1 MKVVILVK
9 QVPLVTDLKFDPETK
24 TLIREGVPNV
34 INPYD
39 RYAIVESVKLKK
51 AHGGEAV
58 AVTMGPPQAREA
70 MVEALA
76 LGCDRAV
83 HIVDR
88 AFAGSDTLA
97 TARTLSLF
105 LQKEGFDLVFC
116 GKYSVD
122 AETGQVGPEVAELL
136 GIPQITG
143 ITKLEVSEGGRH
155 IRATRGTDEGQEIIE
170 CDLPALLT
178 AEERLNRPGP
188 TPAPALEAARNRP
201 VEVLTASDLS
211 QDQSI
216 FGVAGS
222 PTWVSEIYSVAST
235 RQPVMLEAS
244 SVDVAVHTLTDHL
257 LAQGLFGSWQGAGE
271 TLQIKT
277 RASGARPDRAIWVVS
292 EMLLGKMHNA
302 TRELLGK
309 SVELADRLHGDVVGV
324 LIGANHD
331 AYTAELAAY
340 GADRVLQL
348 EGPELLRY
356 SPEGYA
362 NALARAI
369 QEFRPYAVLI
379 PATDRGRD
387 FAPRVAARLQLG
399 LTGDAIGLE
408 IDAQD
413 RLVQLKPAFGGN
425 IVAPILSK
433 TFPQMATVR
442 PGMLQAR
449 QPDWSR
455 QPLIQHLE
463 LPDVGPIRTQTVQ
476 TTQEVDASAT
486 SLEDA
491 EIVVGVGTGLG
502 RRENL
507 KLAREL
513 ADVLGAA
520 IAATRRV
527 TDANWLPRQ
536 HQVGLTG
543 KAIAPQ
549 LYIALGIRGVM
560 NHTIGIQRAH
570 TIVAINKD
578 PEAPIFQV
586 ANYGIVGDCLDIIPA
601 LTQALAEAKQHQQG
615 L

>member
-39 RYAIVESVKLKK
+39 RYAIVEGVKLKK
-51 AHGGEAV
+51 THGGEAI
-58 AVTMGPPQAREA
+58 AVTMGPPQAHEA

-97 TARTLSLF
+97 TARALSLF
-105 LQKEGFDLVFC
+105 LRKEGFDLIFC

-136 GIPQITG
+136 DIPQITG
-143 ITKLEVSEGGRH
+143 ITKLEVAENKRH
-155 IRATRGTDEGQEIIE
+155 IKATCGTDEGQEVIE
-170 CDLPALLT
+170 CDLPVLLT

-188 TPAPALEAARNRP
+188 TPPAALEAARSQT
-201 VEVLTASDLS
+201 VEVLSANDLS
-211 QDQSI
+211 EDHSM
-216 FGVAGS
+216 FGFAGS
-222 PTWVSEIYSVAST
+222 PTWVSEIYSVATT
-235 RQPVMLEAS
+235 RQPVMLDGS
-244 SVDVAVHTLTDHL
+244 SVDDVVRKLTQHL
-257 LAQGLFGSWQGAGE
+257 LDQGLFGTWQGMQEPPRVQA
-271 TLQIKT
+271 
-277 RASGARPDRAIWVVS
+277 RPPGARGDRALWVVAETMAGQVRS
-292 EMLLGKMHNA
+292 A
-302 TRELLGK
+302 TYELLGK
-309 SVELADRLHGDVVGV
+309 SVELANRLQGDVVGV
-324 LIGANHD
+324 LLGSDQAD
-331 AYTAELAAY
+331 YAAELAAY
-340 GADRVLQL
+340 GADRVLLLQARQL
-348 EGPELLRY
+348 GTY

-362 NALARAI
+362 NALAQAI
-369 QEFRPYAVLI
+369 REFQPYAVLI
-379 PATDRGRD
+379 PATVRGRD
-387 FAPRVAARLQLG
+387 FAPRVAARLGLG

-408 IDAQD
+408 IDEQE

-442 PGMLQAR
+442 PGMLAAMR
-449 QPDWSR
+449 PDWSR
-455 QPLIQHLE
+455 QPVLQHLE
-463 LPDVGPIRTQTVQ
+463 LSDVGPIRTQTVQ
-476 TTQEVDASAT
+476 ATQEVDATAL

-491 EIVVGVGTGLG
+491 DIVVGVGTGLG

-507 KLAREL
+507 KLAREF
-513 ADVLGAA
+513 ADILGAA
-520 IAATRRV
+520 IGATRRV

-543 KAIAPQ
+543 KAIAPK
-549 LYIALGIRGVM
+549 LYFALGVRGVM
-560 NHTIGIQRAH
+560 NHTIGIQRAQ
-570 TIVAINKD
+570 TIVAVNKD

-586 ANYGIVGDCLDIIPA
+586 ANYGIVGDCLEILPA
-601 LTQALAEAKQHQQG
+601 LTQALAEVKQRRQG
-615 L
+615 P

>member
-1 MKVVILVK
+1 MKVVVLVK

-24 TLIREGVPNV
+24 TLMREGVPNV

-97 TARTLSLF
+97 TARALSLF
-105 LQKEGFDLVFC
+105 LKKEGYDLIFG

-136 GIPQITG
+136 DIPQITG
-143 ITKLEVSEGGRH
+143 VFKLEVLEGGRR
-155 IRATRGTDEGQEIIE
+155 IRATRGTDEGHEVVE

-178 AEERLNRPGP
+178 AEERLNRSGP
-188 TPAPALEAARNRP
+188 TPPAALEAARSRP
-201 VEVLTASDLS
+201 IETLSASDLS
-211 QDQSI
+211 PDHSV

-222 PTWVSEIYSVAST
+222 PTWVSEIYSVAT
-235 RQPVMLEAS
+235 ARQPVMLDGAG
-244 SVDVAVHTLTDHL
+244 VDDVVRTLTGHL
-257 LAQGLFGSWQGAGE
+257 LGHGLFGDWQGRREVPRVE
-271 TLQIKT
+271 T
-277 RASGARPDRAIWVVS
+277 RPAGARTDRAIWVVA
-292 EMLLGKMHNA
+292 EALGGRLHGA
-302 TRELLGK
+302 TYELLGR
-309 SVELADRLHGDVVGV
+309 SVELADQLHGEVVGV
-324 LIGANHD
+324 LIGSDHAGQ
-331 AYTAELAAY
+331 AAELAAY
-340 GADRVLQL
+340 GADRVLLL
-348 EGPELLRY
+348 EGPQLADY

-362 NALARAI
+362 SALARAI
-369 QEFRPYAVLI
+369 QSSPPYAVLI
-379 PATDRGRD
+379 PATTRGRD

-408 IDAQD
+408 IDGQE

-442 PGMLQAR
+442 PGMLDAL
-449 QPDWSR
+449 QPDRTR
-455 QPLIQHLE
+455 QPLVQRLDLRDI
-463 LPDVGPIRTQTVQ
+463 GPIRTQTVQ
-476 TTQEVDASAT
+476 ATQEVDATAT

-491 EIVVGVGTGLG
+491 DVVVAVGTGLG

-507 KLAREL
+507 KLVREL

-520 IAATRRV
+520 IGATRRV
-527 TDANWLPRQ
+527 TDANWLPRH
-536 HQVGLTG
+536 HQIGLTG
-543 KAIAPQ
+543 KAVAPK
-549 LYIALGIRGVM
+549 LYIALGVRGVM
-560 NHTIGIQRAH
+560 NHTIGIQRSQ
-570 TIVAINKD
+570 TIVAVNND
-578 PEAPIFQV
+578 PEAPIFQM
-586 ANYGIVGDCLDIIPA
+586 ADYGIVGDCLQLIPA
-601 LTQALAEAKQHQQG
+601 LTQALAEAKQRRQG
-615 L
+615 P

>member
-1 MKVVILVK
+1 MKVVVLVK

-97 TARTLSLF
+97 TARALSLF
-105 LQKEGFDLVFC
+105 LKKEGYDLIFC

-122 AETGQVGPEVAELL
+122 AETGQVGPEIAELL
-136 GIPQITG
+136 DIPQITG
-143 ITKLEVSEGGRH
+143 VTKVEVSEGGRH
-155 IRATRGTDEGQEIIE
+155 IKATRGTDEGQEVIE

-188 TPAPALEAARNRP
+188 TPPAALEAARSRP
-201 VEVLTASDLS
+201 IEVLSASDLS
-211 QDQSI
+211 DDHSI
-216 FGVAGS
+216 FGFAGS
-222 PTWVSEIYSVAST
+222 PTWVSQIYSVAT
-235 RQPVMLEAS
+235 ARQPVMLDGA
-244 SVDVAVHTLTDHL
+244 SVDEAVRTLTERL
-257 LAQGLFGSWQGAGE
+257 LGHGLFGDWQGARD
-271 TLQIKT
+271 IPRVKP
-277 RASGARPDRAIWVVS
+277 RPSGARADRAVWVVA
-292 EMLLGKMHNA
+292 EILGGKVHSA
-302 TRELLGK
+302 THELLGR
-309 SVELADRLHGDVVGV
+309 SVELADQLQGDVVGV
-324 LIGANHD
+324 LIGSQHADH
-331 AYTAELAAY
+331 AAELAAF
-340 GADRVLQL
+340 GADRVLVL
-348 EGPELLRY
+348 EGPQLADY
-356 SPEGYA
+356 SAEGYA

-369 QEFRPYAVLI
+369 HQFQPYGVLI
-379 PATDRGRD
+379 PATARGRD
-387 FAPRVAARLQLG
+387 FAPRVAARLHLG

-408 IDAQD
+408 IDAQE

-433 TFPQMATVR
+433 TYPQMATVR
-442 PGMLQAR
+442 PGMLQAM

-455 QPLIQHLE
+455 QPMLRRLE
-463 LPDVGPIRTQTVQ
+463 LADVGPIRTHTVHA
-476 TTQEVDASAT
+476 TQEVDVTAT

-491 EIVVGVGTGLG
+491 DIVVAVGTGLE
-502 RRENL
+502 RRENV

-513 ADVLGAA
+513 AEVLGAA
-520 IAATRRV
+520 IGATRRV

-536 HQVGLTG
+536 HQIGLTG
-543 KAIAPQ
+543 KAVAPK
-549 LYIALGIRGVM
+549 LYFALGIRGVM
-560 NHTIGIQRAH
+560 NHTIGIQRAQ
-570 TIVAINKD
+570 TIVAVNKD

-586 ANYGIVGDCLDIIPA
+586 ANYGVVGDCLQLIPA
-601 LTQALAEAKQHQQG
+601 LTQALAEAKQRRQG
-615 L
+615 P

>member
-1 MKVVILVK
+1 MKVVVLVK

-51 AHGGEAV
+51 AHGGEVV

-70 MVEALA
+70 MVEAIA

-97 TARTLSLF
+97 TARALSLF
-105 LQKEGFDLVFC
+105 LEREGFDLVFC

-136 GIPQITG
+136 DIPQITG
-143 ITKLEVSEGGRH
+143 ITKLEVTEGGRR
-155 IRATRGTDEGQEIIE
+155 IKATRGTDEGQEVVE

-188 TPAPALEAARNRP
+188 TPAPALEAARERP
-201 VEVLTASDLS
+201 VEVLTAGDLAA
-211 QDQSI
+211 DPTV
-216 FGVAGS
+216 FGFAGS
-222 PTWVSEIYSVAST
+222 PTWVSEIYSVATT
-235 RQPVMLEAS
+235 RQPVMLDAS
-244 SVDVAVHTLTDHL
+244 AGDDVVQTLTAHL
-257 LAQGLFGSWQGAGE
+257 LTHGLFDTWQGVREMPRVTA
-271 TLQIKT
+271 
-277 RASGARPDRAIWVVS
+277 RAPGARPDRAIWVVS
-292 EMLLGKMHNA
+292 ETLLGKMHSA
-302 TRELLGK
+302 TRELLGR
-309 SVELADRLHGDVVGV
+309 SVELADRLQGEVVGV
-324 LIGANHD
+324 SIGPDHSESA
-331 AYTAELAAY
+331 AELAAY
-340 GADRVLQL
+340 GADRVLQI
-348 EGPELLRY
+348 EGSQLADY

-362 NALARAI
+362 KALAQAI
-369 QEFRPYAVLI
+369 QAFRPYAVLI
-379 PATDRGRD
+379 PATVKGRD
-387 FAPRVAARLQLG
+387 YAPRVAACLQLG

-408 IDAQD
+408 IDEQE

-442 PGMLQAR
+442 PGMLQAM

-455 QPLIQHLE
+455 QPSIQRLE
-463 LPDVGPIRTQTVQ
+463 LADVGPIRTRTIQA
-476 TTQEVDASAT
+476 TQEVDASAIA
-486 SLEDA
+486 LEDA
-491 EIVVGVGTGLG
+491 DIVVGVGTGLG

-513 ADVLGAA
+513 AEVLGAA
-520 IAATRRV
+520 VAATRRV

-549 LYIALGIRGVM
+549 LYFALGIRGVM
-560 NHTIGIQRAH
+560 NHTIGIQRAQ
-570 TIVAINKD
+570 TIVAINTD

-586 ANYGIVGDCLDIIPA
+586 ANYGIVGDCLQVIPA
-601 LTQALAEAKQHQQG
+601 LTQALAEAKQRRQG
-615 L
+615 P

>member
-1 MKVVILVK
+1 MKVVILIK

-97 TARTLSLF
+97 TARALSLF
-105 LQKEGFDLVFC
+105 LKKEGFDLIFC

-136 GIPQITG
+136 DIPQITG
-143 ITKLEVSEGGRH
+143 VTKVEIAEGGRH
-155 IRATRGTDEGQEIIE
+155 VKATRGTDEGQEVIE
-170 CDLPALLT
+170 CDLPVLLT

-188 TPAPALEAARNRP
+188 TPPAAMEAARNQP
-201 VEVLTASDLS
+201 IEVLAAADLS
-211 QDQSI
+211 QDHSL
-216 FGVAGS
+216 FGFAGS
-222 PTWVSEIYSVAST
+222 PTWVSEIYSVATT
-235 RQPVMLEAS
+235 RQPVMLNGS
-244 SVDVAVHTLTDHL
+244 SVDDMVRTLAERL
-257 LAQGLFGSWQGAGE
+257 LAQGLFGTWQGTKEPRRVMA
-271 TLQIKT
+271 
-277 RASGARPDRAIWVVS
+277 RPPGARGDRAVWVVAETMGGQVRS
-292 EMLLGKMHNA
+292 A
-302 TRELLGK
+302 THELIGK
-309 SVELADRLHGDVVGV
+309 SVELADRLRGDVVGV
-324 LIGANHD
+324 LIGDDRADH
-331 AYTAELAAY
+331 AAELTAF
-340 GADRVLQL
+340 GADRVLLL
-348 EGPELLRY
+348 EHPHLAQY

-369 QEFRPYAVLI
+369 QEHRPYVVLI
-379 PATDRGRD
+379 PATTRGRD
-387 FAPRVAARLQLG
+387 FAPRVAARLGLG

-408 IDAQD
+408 IDEQE

-442 PGMLQAR
+442 PGMLEAL
-449 QPDWSR
+449 QPDWER
-455 QPLIQHLE
+455 QPLVQRMALA
-463 LPDVGPIRTQTVQ
+463 DVGPIRTQTVQ
-476 TTQEVDASAT
+476 ATQEVDATAM
-486 SLEDA
+486 SLEAAD
-491 EIVVGVGTGLG
+491 IVVGVGTGLE
-502 RRENL
+502 RRDNL
-507 KLAREL
+507 KLVREL

-520 IAATRRV
+520 IGATRRV

-543 KAIAPQ
+543 KAVAPK
-549 LYIALGIRGVM
+549 LYFALGIRGHM
-560 NHTIGIQRAH
+560 NHTIGIQRAQ
-570 TIVAINKD
+570 TIVAVNKD

-586 ANYGIVGDCLDIIPA
+586 ADYGIVGDCLQVIPA
-601 LTQALAEAKQHQQG
+601 LTQALAEAKQRRQG
-615 L
+615 P

>member
-1 MKVVILVK
+1 MKVVVLVK

-105 LQKEGFDLVFC
+105 LKKEGYDLIFC

-136 GIPQITG
+136 DIPQITG
-143 ITKLEVSEGGRH
+143 ITKLEVTEGGRH
-155 IRATRGTDEGQEIIE
+155 IRATRGTDEGQEVIE

-188 TPAPALEAARNRP
+188 TPPAALEAAHSRP
-201 VEVLTASDLS
+201 VEVLSANDLAE
-211 QDQSI
+211 DHSI
-216 FGVAGS
+216 FGFAGS
-222 PTWVSEIYSVAST
+222 PTWVSQIYSVATT
-235 RQPVMLEAS
+235 RQPVMLDGA
-244 SVDVAVHTLTDHL
+244 SVDDVVRTLTEHL
-257 LAQGLFGSWQGAGE
+257 LGHGLFGDWQGAGE
-271 TLQIKT
+271 IPRVQD
-277 RASGARPDRAIWVVS
+277 RPAGARADRSVWVVA
-292 EMLLGKMHNA
+292 EVMGGKLHSA
-302 TRELLGK
+302 THELLGK

-324 LIGANHD
+324 LIGAHLAD
-331 AYTAELAAY
+331 YAAELAAY
-340 GADRVLQL
+340 GADRVLLL
-348 EGPELLRY
+348 EGAQLTDY
-356 SPEGYA
+356 SAEGYA

-369 QEFRPYAVLI
+369 QQSQPYAVLI
-379 PATDRGRD
+379 PATTKGRD

-408 IDAQD
+408 IDEQE

-442 PGMLQAR
+442 PGMLDAM

-455 QPLIQHLE
+455 QPSVQRLE
-463 LPDVGPIRTQTVQ
+463 LPEVGPIRTQTVHA
-476 TTQEVDASAT
+476 TQEVDATAT

-491 EIVVGVGTGLG
+491 DIVVGVGTGLG
-502 RRENL
+502 RRENV

-513 ADVLGAA
+513 AEVLGAA
-520 IAATRRV
+520 IGATRRV

-536 HQVGLTG
+536 HQIGLTG
-543 KAIAPQ
+543 KAVAPK
-549 LYIALGIRGVM
+549 LYFALGIRGVM
-560 NHTIGIQRAH
+560 NHTIGIQRAQ
-570 TIVAINKD
+570 TIVALNND

-586 ANYGIVGDCLDIIPA
+586 ADYGVVGDCLQLIPA
-601 LTQALAEAKQHQQG
+601 LTQALAEVKQRRQG
-615 L
+615 P

>member
-97 TARTLSLF
+97 TARALSLF
-105 LQKEGFDLVFC
+105 LKKEGFDIVFC

-136 GIPQITG
+136 DIPQITG
-143 ITKLEVSEGGRH
+143 ITKLEVTDGGRH
-155 IRATRGTDEGQEIIE
+155 IKATRGTDEGQEVVE

-178 AEERLNRPGP
+178 AEERLNRPGQ
-188 TPAPALEAARNRP
+188 TPAPALEAAHDRP
-201 VEVLTASDLS
+201 IEVLTASDLA
-211 QDQSI
+211 QDPAV
-216 FGVAGS
+216 FGFAGS
-222 PTWVSEIYSVAST
+222 PTWVSEIYSVATT
-235 RQPVMLEAS
+235 RQPLMLDAS
-244 SVDVAVHTLTDHL
+244 DTDDVVLTLTQHL
-257 LAQGLFGSWQGAGE
+257 LSHGLFDTWQGVREMPRVKA
-271 TLQIKT
+271 
-277 RASGARPDRAIWVVS
+277 RAPGARPDRAIWVVN
-292 EMLLGKMHNA
+292 EVLLGKMHSA

-309 SVELADRLHGDVVGV
+309 SVELADRLRGEVVGV
-324 LIGANHD
+324 SIGSNHADD
-331 AYTAELAAY
+331 AAEMAAY

-348 EGPELLRY
+348 DGPQLADY

-362 NALARAI
+362 NALAQAI

-379 PATDRGRD
+379 PATVKGRD

-408 IDAQD
+408 IDEQE
-413 RLVQLKPAFGGN
+413 RLIQLKPAFGGN
-425 IVAPILSK
+425 IVAPILSR

-442 PGMLQAR
+442 PGMLQTM

-455 QPLIQHLE
+455 QPSIQRLE
-463 LPDVGPIRTQTVQ
+463 LADVGQIRTRTVQ
-476 TTQEVDASAT
+476 ATQEVDASAI

-491 EIVVGVGTGLG
+491 DIVVGVGTGLG

-543 KAIAPQ
+543 KAIAPK
-549 LYIALGIRGVM
+549 LYFALGIRGVM
-560 NHTIGIQRAH
+560 NHTIGIQRAQ
-570 TIVAINKD
+570 TIVAINND

-586 ANYGIVGDCLDIIPA
+586 ANYGIVGDCLHIIPA
-601 LTQALAEAKQHQQG
+601 LTQVLAEAKQRRQG
-615 L
+615 P

>member
-105 LQKEGFDLVFC
+105 LQKEGFDLIFC

-136 GIPQITG
+136 DIPQITG
-143 ITKLEVSEGGRH
+143 ITKLEVTEGGRH
-155 IRATRGTDEGQEIIE
+155 IRATRGTDEGQEVIE

-188 TPAPALEAARNRP
+188 TPAPALEAARSRP

-211 QDQSI
+211 QDHST
-216 FGVAGS
+216 FGFAGS
-222 PTWVSEIYSVAST
+222 PTWVSEIYSVATT

-244 SVDVAVHTLTDHL
+244 SVDDAVRTLTDHL
-257 LAQGLFGSWQGAGE
+257 LTQGLFGTWQVAGE
-271 TLQIKT
+271 RPQVKA
-277 RASGARPDRAIWVVS
+277 REPGARPDRAIWVVT
-292 EMLLGKMHNA
+292 ETLLGKMHSA

-309 SVELADRLHGDVVGV
+309 SVELADHLQGDVVGV
-324 LIGANHD
+324 LIGSNHHEY
-331 AYTAELAAY
+331 AAEVAAY
-340 GADRVLQL
+340 GADRVLRL
-348 EGPELLRY
+348 EGPQLSHY

-369 QEFRPYAVLI
+369 QELQPYAVLI

-442 PGMLQAR
+442 PGMLQAM

-455 QPLIQHLE
+455 QPLIQRLE
-463 LPDVGPIRTQTVQ
+463 LPDVGPIRTQTVHA
-476 TTQEVDASAT
+476 TQEVDATAT

-549 LYIALGIRGVM
+549 LYLALGIRGVM
-560 NHTIGIQRAH
+560 NHTIGIQRAQ

-601 LTQALAEAKQHQQG
+601 LTQALAEAKQHRQG
-615 L
+615 P

>member
-1 MKVVILVK
+1 MKVVVLVK

-105 LQKEGFDLVFC
+105 LEKEGYDLIFC

-136 GIPQITG
+136 DIPQITG
-143 ITKLEVSEGGRH
+143 VTKLEVAEGGRH
-155 IRATRGTDEGQEIIE
+155 IKATRGTDEGQEIIE

-188 TPAPALEAARNRP
+188 TPPPALEAARSRP
-201 VEVLTASDLS
+201 IEVLSANDLS
-211 QDQSI
+211 EDHSV
-216 FGVAGS
+216 FGSAGS
-222 PTWVSEIYSVAST
+222 PTWVSQIYSVAT
-235 RQPVMLEAS
+235 ARQPVMLDGAS
-244 SVDVAVHTLTDHL
+244 IDDAVRTLTEHL
-257 LAQGLFGSWQGAGE
+257 VGHGLFGTWQGARE
-271 TLQIKT
+271 TPRVQS
-277 RASGARPDRAIWVVS
+277 RPAGARADRAVWVVA
-292 EMLLGKMHNA
+292 EILGGKLHSA
-302 TRELLGK
+302 TYELLGK
-309 SVELADRLHGDVVGV
+309 SVELADQLHGDVVGV
-324 LIGANHD
+324 LIGPSQADH
-331 AYTAELAAY
+331 AAELAAY
-340 GADRVLQL
+340 GADRVLLL
-348 EGPELLRY
+348 EGAQLTDY
-356 SPEGYA
+356 SVEGYA
-362 NALARAI
+362 NALAQAI
-369 QEFRPYAVLI
+369 QQTQPFAVLI
-379 PATDRGRD
+379 PATTKGRD
-387 FAPRVAARLQLG
+387 FAPRVAARLKLG

-408 IDAQD
+408 IDEQE

-442 PGMLQAR
+442 PGMLDAM

-455 QPLIQHLE
+455 QPRMQRLE
-463 LPDVGPIRTQTVQ
+463 LPHVGPIRTQTVQ
-476 TTQEVDASAT
+476 ATQEVDASAT
-486 SLEDA
+486 SLEEAD
-491 EIVVGVGTGLG
+491 IVVGVGTGLG
-502 RRENL
+502 RRENV

-513 ADVLGAA
+513 AEVLGAA
-520 IAATRRV
+520 IGATRRV

-536 HQVGLTG
+536 HQIGLTG
-543 KAIAPQ
+543 KAVAPK
-549 LYIALGIRGVM
+549 LYFALGIRGVM
-560 NHTIGIQRAH
+560 NHTIGIQRAQ
-570 TIVAINKD
+570 TIVALNND

-586 ANYGIVGDCLDIIPA
+586 ANYGVVGDCLQLIPA
-601 LTQALAEAKQHQQG
+601 LTQALAEAKQRRQG
-615 L
+615 P

>member
-1 MKVVILVK
+1 MKVVVLVK

-105 LQKEGFDLVFC
+105 LQKEGFDLIFC

-136 GIPQITG
+136 DIPQITG
-143 ITKLEVSEGGRH
+143 ITKLEISEGGRH
-155 IRATRGTDEGQEIIE
+155 IRATRGTDEGQEVVE

-188 TPAPALEAARNRP
+188 TPAPALEAARSQP

-211 QDQSI
+211 QDHSV
-216 FGVAGS
+216 FGFAGS
-222 PTWVSEIYSVAST
+222 PTWVSEIYSVATT

-244 SVDVAVHTLTDHL
+244 SVDDAVHTLVDHL
-257 LAQGLFGSWQGAGE
+257 LAQGLFGTWQGAGE
-271 TLQIKT
+271 TPQIKA
-277 RASGARPDRAIWVVS
+277 RASGARPDRAIWVVT
-292 EMLLGKMHNA
+292 EMLLGKMHSA

-324 LIGANHD
+324 LIGANRD
-331 AYTAELAAY
+331 EYTAELAAY

-348 EGPELLRY
+348 EGPQLLHY

-408 IDAQD
+408 VDAQD

-455 QPLIQHLE
+455 QPLIQRLE

>member
-1 MKVVILVK
+1 MKVVVLVK

-105 LQKEGFDLVFC
+105 LKNEGYDLIFC

-136 GIPQITG
+136 DIPQITG
-143 ITKLEVSEGGRH
+143 VTKLEVAEGGRH

-188 TPAPALEAARNRP
+188 TPPAALEAARSRA
-201 VEVLTASDLS
+201 VEVLSANDLS
-211 QDQSI
+211 EDHAI
-216 FGVAGS
+216 FGFAGS
-222 PTWVSEIYSVAST
+222 PTWVSQIYSVATT
-235 RQPVMLEAS
+235 RQPVMLDGSA
-244 SVDVAVHTLTDHL
+244 VDDVVRTLTEHL
-257 LAQGLFGSWQGAGE
+257 LGHGLFGDWQGARE
-271 TLQIKT
+271 SPRVQA
-277 RASGARPDRAIWVVS
+277 RPAGARADRAVWVVA
-292 EMLLGKMHNA
+292 EVLGGKLHSA
-302 TRELLGK
+302 THELLGK
-309 SVELADRLHGDVVGV
+309 SVELADQLHGEVVGV
-324 LIGANHD
+324 LIGAHQAD
-331 AYTAELAAY
+331 HAAELAAF
-340 GADRVLQL
+340 GADRVLLL
-348 EGPELLRY
+348 EGPQLTDY
-356 SPEGYA
+356 SVEGYA

-369 QEFRPYAVLI
+369 QQSQPYAVLI
-379 PATDRGRD
+379 PATTKGRD

-408 IDAQD
+408 IDEQEH
-413 RLVQLKPAFGGN
+413 LVQLKPAFGGS

-433 TFPQMATVR
+433 TLPQMATVR
-442 PGMLQAR
+442 PGMLDAM

-455 QPLIQHLE
+455 QPMIQRLE
-463 LPDVGPIRTQTVQ
+463 LPDVGPIRTQTVHA
-476 TTQEVDASAT
+476 TQEVDATAT

-491 EIVVGVGTGLG
+491 DIVVGVGTGLG
-502 RRENL
+502 RRENV

-513 ADVLGAA
+513 AEVLGAA
-520 IAATRRV
+520 IGATRRV

-536 HQVGLTG
+536 HQIGLTG
-543 KAIAPQ
+543 KAVAPK
-549 LYIALGIRGVM
+549 LYFALGIRGVM
-560 NHTIGIQRAH
+560 NHTIGIQRAQ
-570 TIVAINKD
+570 TIVALNND

-586 ANYGIVGDCLDIIPA
+586 ADYGIVGDCLQLIPA
-601 LTQALAEAKQHQQG
+601 LTQALAEVKQRRQG
-615 L
+615 P

>member
-1 MKVVILVK
+1 MKVVVLVK

-105 LQKEGFDLVFC
+105 LKNEGYDLIFC

-136 GIPQITG
+136 DIPQITG
-143 ITKLEVSEGGRH
+143 VTKLEVAEGGRH

-188 TPAPALEAARNRP
+188 TPPAALEAARSRA
-201 VEVLTASDLS
+201 VEVLSANDLS
-211 QDQSI
+211 EDHAI
-216 FGVAGS
+216 FGFAGS
-222 PTWVSEIYSVAST
+222 PTWVSQIYSVATT
-235 RQPVMLEAS
+235 RQPVMLDGSA
-244 SVDVAVHTLTDHL
+244 VDDVVRTLTEHL
-257 LAQGLFGSWQGAGE
+257 LGHGLFGDWQGARE
-271 TLQIKT
+271 SPRVQ
-277 RASGARPDRAIWVVS
+277 ARPAGAQADRAVWVVA
-292 EMLLGKMHNA
+292 EVLGGKLHSA
-302 TRELLGK
+302 THELLGK
-309 SVELADRLHGDVVGV
+309 SVELADQLHGEVVGV
-324 LIGANHD
+324 LIGAHQAD
-331 AYTAELAAY
+331 HAAELAAF
-340 GADRVLQL
+340 GADRVLLL
-348 EGPELLRY
+348 EGPQLTDY
-356 SPEGYA
+356 SVEGYA

-369 QEFRPYAVLI
+369 QQSQPYAVLI
-379 PATDRGRD
+379 PATTKGRD

-408 IDAQD
+408 IDEQEH
-413 RLVQLKPAFGGN
+413 LVQLKPAFGGS

-433 TFPQMATVR
+433 TLPQMATVR
-442 PGMLQAR
+442 PGMLDAM

-455 QPLIQHLE
+455 QPMIQRLE
-463 LPDVGPIRTQTVQ
+463 LPDVGPIRTQTVHA
-476 TTQEVDASAT
+476 TQEVDATAT

-491 EIVVGVGTGLG
+491 DIVVGVGTGLG
-502 RRENL
+502 RRENV

-513 ADVLGAA
+513 AEVLGAA
-520 IAATRRV
+520 IGATRRV

-536 HQVGLTG
+536 HQIGLTG
-543 KAIAPQ
+543 KAVAPK
-549 LYIALGIRGVM
+549 LYFALGIRGVM
-560 NHTIGIQRAH
+560 NHTIGIQRAQ
-570 TIVAINKD
+570 TIVALNND

-586 ANYGIVGDCLDIIPA
+586 ADYGIVGDCLQLIPA
-601 LTQALAEAKQHQQG
+601 LTQALAEVKQRRQG
-615 L
+615 P

>member
-1 MKVVILVK
+1 MKVVVLVK

-105 LQKEGFDLVFC
+105 LQKEGYDLVFC

-136 GIPQITG
+136 DIPQITG
-143 ITKLEVSEGGRH
+143 VTKLEVAEGGRH
-155 IRATRGTDEGQEIIE
+155 IKATRGTDEGQEIIE

-188 TPAPALEAARNRP
+188 TPPAALEAARSRP
-201 VEVLTASDLS
+201 VEVLSATDLAEDHS
-211 QDQSI
+211 V
-216 FGVAGS
+216 FGFAGS
-222 PTWVSEIYSVAST
+222 PTWVSQIYSVAT
-235 RQPVMLEAS
+235 ARQPLMLDGS
-244 SVDVAVHTLTDHL
+244 SVDDAVRTLAEHL
-257 LAQGLFGSWQGAGE
+257 VGHGLFGEWQGARE
-271 TLQIKT
+271 ISRVKA
-277 RASGARPDRAIWVVS
+277 RPAGARADRAVWVVA
-292 EMLLGKMHNA
+292 EILGGKLHSA
-302 TRELLGK
+302 THELLGK
-309 SVELADRLHGDVVGV
+309 SVELADQLHGDVVGV
-324 LIGANHD
+324 LIGAHHAD
-331 AYTAELAAY
+331 YAAELAAY
-340 GADRVLQL
+340 GADRVLLL
-348 EGPELLRY
+348 EGAQLTDY
-356 SPEGYA
+356 SVEGYA

-369 QEFRPYAVLI
+369 QQAQPFAVLI
-379 PATDRGRD
+379 PATTKGRD

-408 IDAQD
+408 IDEQE

-442 PGMLQAR
+442 PGMLGAM

-455 QPLIQHLE
+455 QPSMQRLE
-463 LPDVGPIRTQTVQ
+463 LPDVGPIRTQTVHA
-476 TTQEVDASAT
+476 TQEVDASAT
-486 SLEDA
+486 SLEEAD
-491 EIVVGVGTGLG
+491 IVVGVGTGLG
-502 RRENL
+502 RRENV

-513 ADVLGAA
+513 AEVLGAA
-520 IAATRRV
+520 IGATRRV

-536 HQVGLTG
+536 HQIGLTG
-543 KAIAPQ
+543 KAVAPK
-549 LYIALGIRGVM
+549 LYFALGIRGVM
-560 NHTIGIQRAH
+560 NHTIGIQRAQ
-570 TIVAINKD
+570 TIVALNND

-586 ANYGIVGDCLDIIPA
+586 ANYGIVGDCLQLIPA
-601 LTQALAEAKQHQQG
+601 LTQALAEAKQRRRG
-615 L
+615 P

>member
-39 RYAIVESVKLKK
+39 RYAIVEGVKLKK

-70 MVEALA
+70 MIEAIA

-97 TARTLSLF
+97 TARALSLF
-105 LQKEGFDLVFC
+105 LKKEGFDLVFC

-143 ITKLEVSEGGRH
+143 ITKLEVTDGGRH
-155 IRATRGTDEGQEIIE
+155 IKATRGTDEGQEVVE

-178 AEERLNRPGP
+178 AEERLNRPGQ
-188 TPAPALEAARNRP
+188 TPAPALEAARERP
-201 VEVLTASDLS
+201 VEVVTASDLA
-211 QDQSI
+211 QDPAV
-216 FGVAGS
+216 FGFAGS
-222 PTWVSEIYSVAST
+222 PTWVSEIYSVATT
-235 RQPVMLEAS
+235 RQPVMLDAS
-244 SVDVAVHTLTDHL
+244 SVDDVVQTLTEHL
-257 LAQGLFGSWQGAGE
+257 LNHGLFGTWQGVHEMPRVKA
-271 TLQIKT
+271 
-277 RASGARPDRAIWVVS
+277 RASGARPDRAIWVVT
-292 EMLLGKMHNA
+292 ETLLGKMHSA

-309 SVELADRLHGDVVGV
+309 GVELADRLQGDVVGV
-324 LIGANHD
+324 SIGSNHD
-331 AYTAELAAY
+331 EYAAELAAY
-340 GADRVLQL
+340 GADRVLRL
-348 EGPELLRY
+348 EGPQLTDY

-369 QEFRPYAVLI
+369 QEFQPYAVLI
-379 PATDRGRD
+379 PATVKGRD

-408 IDAQD
+408 IDEQD

-442 PGMLQAR
+442 PGMLHTMH
-449 QPDWSR
+449 PDWSR
-455 QPLIQHLE
+455 QPSIQRLE
-463 LPDVGPIRTQTVQ
+463 LADVGPIRTQTVQ
-476 TTQEVDASAT
+476 ATQEVDASAT

-491 EIVVGVGTGLG
+491 DIVVGVGTGLG

-513 ADVLGAA
+513 AEVLGAA

-543 KAIAPQ
+543 KAIAPK
-549 LYIALGIRGVM
+549 LYLALGVRGVM
-560 NHTIGIQRAH
+560 NHTIGIQRAQ
-570 TIVAINKD
+570 TIVAINTD

-586 ANYGIVGDCLDIIPA
+586 ANYGIVGDCLHIIPA
-601 LTQALAEAKQHQQG
+601 LTQALAEAKQRRQG
-615 L
+615 P

>member
-1 MKVVILVK
+1 MKVVVLVK

-97 TARTLSLF
+97 TARALSLF
-105 LQKEGFDLVFC
+105 LKKEGFDIVFC

-136 GIPQITG
+136 DIPQITG
-143 ITKLEVSEGGRH
+143 ITKLEVSDGGRH
-155 IRATRGTDEGQEIIE
+155 IKATRGTDEGQEVVE

-178 AEERLNRPGP
+178 AEERLNRPGQ
-188 TPAPALEAARNRP
+188 TPAPALEAARDRP
-201 VEVLTASDLS
+201 VEVLTASDLA
-211 QDQSI
+211 QDPTV

-222 PTWVSEIYSVAST
+222 PTWVSEIYSVATT
-235 RQPVMLEAS
+235 RQPIMLEAS
-244 SVDVAVHTLTDHL
+244 ATDEVVQRLTTHL
-257 LAQGLFGSWQGAGE
+257 LDHGLFGSWQGVQEAPRV
-271 TLQIKT
+271 QA
-277 RASGARPDRAIWVVS
+277 RPAGARADRAIWVVN
-292 EMLLGKMHNA
+292 ETLLGKMHSA

-309 SVELADRLHGDVVGV
+309 SVELADRLQGDVVGV
-324 LIGANHD
+324 SIGSNHGDD
-331 AYTAELAAY
+331 AAEMAAY
-340 GADRVLQL
+340 GADRVLRI
-348 EGPELLRY
+348 EAPELSDY

-362 NALARAI
+362 NALAQAI
-369 QEFRPYAVLI
+369 RDFRPYAVLI
-379 PATDRGRD
+379 PATVKGRD
-387 FAPRVAARLQLG
+387 FAPRVAASLQLG

-408 IDAQD
+408 IDEQE

-442 PGMLQAR
+442 PGMLHAR

-455 QPLIQHLE
+455 QPQLQRLE
-463 LPDVGPIRTQTVQ
+463 LADVGPIRTRTVQ
-476 TTQEVDASAT
+476 STQEVDASAT

-491 EIVVGVGTGLG
+491 DIVVGVGTGLG

-513 ADVLGAA
+513 AEVLGAA

-543 KAIAPQ
+543 KAIAPK
-549 LYIALGIRGVM
+549 LYFALGIRGVM

-570 TIVAINKD
+570 TIVAINTD

-586 ANYGIVGDCLDIIPA
+586 ANYGIVGDCLHIIPA
-601 LTQALAEAKQHQQG
+601 LTQALAEAKQHRQG
-615 L
+615 P

>member
-1 MKVVILVK
+1 MKVVVLVK

-105 LQKEGFDLVFC
+105 LKKEGYDLIFC

-136 GIPQITG
+136 DIPQITG
-143 ITKLEVSEGGRH
+143 VTKLEVAEGGRH
-155 IRATRGTDEGQEIIE
+155 IKATRGTDEGQEVIE

-188 TPAPALEAARNRP
+188 TPPAALEAARSRP
-201 VEVLTASDLS
+201 VEVLSATDLAA
-211 QDQSI
+211 DHSI
-216 FGVAGS
+216 FGFAGS
-222 PTWVSEIYSVAST
+222 PTWVSQIYSVAT
-235 RQPVMLEAS
+235 VRQPVMLDGS
-244 SVDVAVHTLTDHL
+244 SVDDAVRALTEHL
-257 LAQGLFGSWQGAGE
+257 VGHGLFGDWQGARE
-271 TLQIKT
+271 IPRVKA
-277 RASGARPDRAIWVVS
+277 RPAGARADRAVWVVA
-292 EMLLGKMHNA
+292 EILGGKLHSA
-302 TRELLGK
+302 AHELLGK
-309 SVELADRLHGDVVGV
+309 SVELADQLHGDVVGV
-324 LIGANHD
+324 LIGAHHAD
-331 AYTAELAAY
+331 HAAELAAY
-340 GADRVLQL
+340 GADRVLLL
-348 EGPELLRY
+348 EGPQLTDY
-356 SPEGYA
+356 SVEGYA

-369 QEFRPYAVLI
+369 QQAQPFAVLI
-379 PATDRGRD
+379 PATTKGRD

-408 IDAQD
+408 IDGQE

-442 PGMLQAR
+442 PGMLDAM
-449 QPDWSR
+449 QPDWTR
-455 QPLIQHLE
+455 QPSLQRLE
-463 LPDVGPIRTQTVQ
+463 LPDVGPIRTQTVHA
-476 TTQEVDASAT
+476 TQEVDASAT
-486 SLEDA
+486 SLEEAD
-491 EIVVGVGTGLG
+491 IVVGVGTGLG
-502 RRENL
+502 RRENV

-513 ADVLGAA
+513 AEVLGAA
-520 IAATRRV
+520 IGATRRV

-536 HQVGLTG
+536 HQIGLTG
-543 KAIAPQ
+543 KAVAPK
-549 LYIALGIRGVM
+549 LYFALGVRGVM
-560 NHTIGIQRAH
+560 NHTIGIQRAQ
-570 TIVAINKD
+570 TIVALNND

-586 ANYGIVGDCLDIIPA
+586 ANYGIVGDCLQLIPA
-601 LTQALAEAKQHQQG
+601 LTQALAEAKQRRRG
-615 L
+615 P

>member
-1 MKVVILVK
+1 MKVVVLVK

-105 LQKEGFDLVFC
+105 LQKEGYDLIFC

-136 GIPQITG
+136 DVPQITG
-143 ITKLEVSEGGRH
+143 VTKLEVAEGGRH
-155 IRATRGTDEGQEIIE
+155 IKATRGTDEGQEVIE

-188 TPAPALEAARNRP
+188 TPPAALEAARSRP
-201 VEVLTASDLS
+201 VEVLSAADLAE
-211 QDQSI
+211 DHSI
-216 FGVAGS
+216 FGFAGS
-222 PTWVSEIYSVAST
+222 PTWVSQIYSVAT
-235 RQPVMLEAS
+235 VRQPVMLDGS
-244 SVDVAVHTLTDHL
+244 SIDDAVRTLTEHL
-257 LAQGLFGSWQGAGE
+257 IGHGLFGEWQGARE
-271 TLQIKT
+271 TPRV
-277 RASGARPDRAIWVVS
+277 RARPAGARADRAVWVVA
-292 EMLLGKMHNA
+292 EILGGKLHSA
-302 TRELLGK
+302 THELLGK
-309 SVELADRLHGDVVGV
+309 SVELADQLHGDVVGV
-324 LIGANHD
+324 LIGSHQADH
-331 AYTAELAAY
+331 AAELAAY
-340 GADRVLQL
+340 GADRVLLL
-348 EGPELLRY
+348 EGAQLSDY
-356 SPEGYA
+356 SVEGYA

-369 QEFRPYAVLI
+369 QQAQPFAVLI
-379 PATDRGRD
+379 PATTKGRD

-408 IDAQD
+408 IDEQE

-442 PGMLQAR
+442 PGMLDAM

-455 QPLIQHLE
+455 QPSMQRLE
-463 LPDVGPIRTQTVQ
+463 LPDVGPIRTQTVHA
-476 TTQEVDASAT
+476 TQEVDASAT
-486 SLEDA
+486 SLEEAD
-491 EIVVGVGTGLG
+491 IVVGVGTGLG
-502 RRENL
+502 RRENV

-513 ADVLGAA
+513 AEVLGAA
-520 IAATRRV
+520 IGATRRV

-536 HQVGLTG
+536 HQIGLTG
-543 KAIAPQ
+543 KAVAPK
-549 LYIALGIRGVM
+549 LYFALGIRGVM
-560 NHTIGIQRAH
+560 NHTIGIQRAQ
-570 TIVAINKD
+570 TIVALNSD

-586 ANYGIVGDCLDIIPA
+586 ANYGIVGDCLQLIPA
-601 LTQALAEAKQHQQG
+601 LTQALAEAKQRRQG
-615 L
+615 P

>member
-105 LQKEGFDLVFC
+105 LKKEGFDLIFC

-136 GIPQITG
+136 DIPQITG
-143 ITKLEVSEGGRH
+143 ITKLEVTEGGRH
-155 IRATRGTDEGQEIIE
+155 LKATRGTDEGQEVIE
-170 CDLPALLT
+170 CDVPALLT

-188 TPAPALEAARNRP
+188 TPAPALEAARSQP
-201 VEVLTASDLS
+201 IEVLAASDLS
-211 QDQSI
+211 HDHSG
-216 FGVAGS
+216 FGFAGS
-222 PTWVSEIYSVAST
+222 PTWVSEIYSVATT
-235 RQPVMLEAS
+235 RQPVMLDAS
-244 SVDVAVHTLTDHL
+244 SVDDVVHTLTEHL
-257 LAQGLFGSWQGAGE
+257 LTQGLFGTWQGVCEMPRVKA
-271 TLQIKT
+271 
-277 RASGARPDRAIWVVS
+277 RRPGARPDRAVWVVS
-292 EMLLGKMHNA
+292 ETLLGKMHSA

-309 SVELADRLHGDVVGV
+309 SVELADRLQGDVVGV
-324 LIGANHD
+324 SIGSNHD
-331 AYTAELAAY
+331 DATELAAY
-340 GADRVLQL
+340 GADRVLRL
-348 EGPELLRY
+348 EGPQLTDY

-379 PATDRGRD
+379 PATVRGRD

-408 IDAQD
+408 IDEQE

-442 PGMLQAR
+442 PGMLEAM

-455 QPLIQHLE
+455 QPLIQRLE
-463 LPDVGPIRTQTVQ
+463 LPDVGLIRTQTVHA
-476 TTQEVDASAT
+476 TQEVDATAT

-491 EIVVGVGTGLG
+491 DTVVGVGTGMG

-507 KLAREL
+507 KLVREL

-520 IAATRRV
+520 IGATRRV

-536 HQVGLTG
+536 HQIGLTG
-543 KAIAPQ
+543 KAVAPK
-549 LYIALGIRGVM
+549 LYVALGIRGHM
-560 NHTIGIQRAH
+560 NHTIGIQRAQ
-570 TIVAINKD
+570 TIVAINND

-586 ANYGIVGDCLDIIPA
+586 ANYGIVGDCLHIIPV
-601 LTQALAEAKQHQQG
+601 LTQALAEAKQRRQG
-615 L
+615 P

>member
-1 MKVVILVK
+1 MKVVALIK

-97 TARTLSLF
+97 TARALSLF
-105 LQKEGFDLVFC
+105 LKNEGFDVVFC

-136 GIPQITG
+136 DIPQITG
-143 ITKLEVSEGGRH
+143 ITKLEVLDGGRH
-155 IRATRGTDEGQEIIE
+155 IRATRGTDEGQEVIE
-170 CDLPALLT
+170 CDLPVLLT

-188 TPAPALEAARNRP
+188 TPPAALEAAQSRP
-201 VEVLTASDLS
+201 IEVLSANDLAP
-211 QDQSI
+211 DPAI
-216 FGVAGS
+216 FGFAGS
-222 PTWVSEIYSVAST
+222 PTWVSEIYSVATT
-235 RQPVMLEAS
+235 RQPVMLDAA
-244 SVDVAVHTLTDHL
+244 SVDDAVHTLTDHL
-257 LAQGLFGSWQGAGE
+257 LAQGLFGSWQGARE
-271 TLQIKT
+271 VPRVKT
-277 RASGARPDRAIWVVS
+277 RQPGARADRALWVVA
-292 EMLLGKMHNA
+292 EIMAGQVRRA
-302 TRELLGK
+302 THELLGK
-309 SVELADRLHGDVVGV
+309 SAELADRLQGEVVGV
-324 LIGANHD
+324 LIGAGHAD
-331 AYTAELAAY
+331 HAAELAAY
-340 GADRVLQL
+340 GADRGLLLDAPQL
-348 EGPELLRY
+348 ADY
-356 SPEGYA
+356 SVEGYA

-379 PATDRGRD
+379 PATVQGRD

-408 IDAQD
+408 IDEQE

-433 TFPQMATVR
+433 TYPQMATVR
-442 PGMLQAR
+442 PGMLEAL

-455 QPLIQHLE
+455 QPTLE
-463 LPDVGPIRTQTVQ
+463 RLTLPDVGPIRTQTVH
-476 TTQEVDASAT
+476 TTQEVDATAT

-491 EIVVGVGTGLG
+491 DIVVAVGTGLE

-507 KLAREL
+507 KLVREL

-520 IAATRRV
+520 IGATRRV

-543 KAIAPQ
+543 KAVAPK
-549 LYIALGIRGVM
+549 LYVALGVRGVM
-560 NHTIGIQRAH
+560 NHTIGIQRAQ
-570 TIVAINKD
+570 TIVAVNKD
-578 PEAPIFQV
+578 PEAPIFRV
-586 ANYGIVGDCLDIIPA
+586 ANYGLVGDCLHIIPA
-601 LTQALAEAKQHQQG
+601 LTQALAEAKQRRQG
-615 L
+615 P

>member
-271 TLQIKT
+271 TLQIKR

>member
-211 QDQSI
+211 QDQSM

-271 TLQIKT
+271 TPQIKA

>member
-1 MKVVILVK
+1 
-9 QVPLVTDLKFDPETK
+9 
-24 TLIREGVPNV
+24 
-34 INPYD
+34 
-39 RYAIVESVKLKK
+39 
-51 AHGGEAV
+51 
-58 AVTMGPPQAREA
+58 MGPPQARDA

-97 TARTLSLF
+97 TARALSLF
-105 LQKEGFDLVFC
+105 LKKEGFDLIFC

-136 GIPQITG
+136 DIPQITG
-143 ITKLEVSEGGRH
+143 ITKLEVTEGGRH
-155 IRATRGTDEGQEIIE
+155 IKATRGTDEGQEVVE

-178 AEERLNRPGP
+178 AEERLNRPGQ
-188 TPAPALEAARNRP
+188 TPAPALEAARDRP
-201 VEVLTASDLS
+201 IEVLTASDLA
-211 QDQSI
+211 QDPAV
-216 FGVAGS
+216 FGFAGS
-222 PTWVSEIYSVAST
+222 PTWVSEIYSVATT
-235 RQPVMLEAS
+235 RQPVMLDAS
-244 SVDVAVHTLTDHL
+244 ADDVVHTLTEHL
-257 LAQGLFGSWQGAGE
+257 LSHGLFDTWQGVQE
-271 TLQIKT
+271 MPRVKT
-277 RASGARPDRAIWVVS
+277 RTPGARPDRTIWVVN
-292 EMLLGKMHNA
+292 ETLLGKMHSA

-309 SVELADRLHGDVVGV
+309 SVELADRLQGEVVGV
-324 LIGANHD
+324 SIGSNHADD
-331 AYTAELAAY
+331 AAEMAAY
-340 GADRVLQL
+340 GADRVLRL
-348 EGPELLRY
+348 EGPQLTDY
-356 SPEGYA
+356 TPEGYA
-362 NALARAI
+362 NALAQAI
-369 QEFRPYAVLI
+369 RELRPYAVLI
-379 PATDRGRD
+379 PATVKGRD

-408 IDAQD
+408 VDDQE
-413 RLVQLKPAFGGN
+413 RLIQLKPAFGGN

-442 PGMLQAR
+442 PGMLHSM

-455 QPLIQHLE
+455 QPSIQRLA
-463 LPDVGPIRTQTVQ
+463 LADVGPIRTRTVQ
-476 TTQEVDASAT
+476 TIQEVDASAT

-491 EIVVGVGTGLG
+491 DIVVGVGTGLG

-543 KAIAPQ
+543 KAIAPK
-549 LYIALGIRGVM
+549 LYFALGIRGVM

-570 TIVAINKD
+570 TIVAINTD
-578 PEAPIFQV
+578 AEAPIFQV
-586 ANYGIVGDCLDIIPA
+586 ANYGIVGDCLHIIPA
-601 LTQALAEAKQHQQG
+601 LTQALAEAKQRRQG
-615 L
+615 P

>member
-105 LQKEGFDLVFC
+105 LKKEGFDLIFC

-136 GIPQITG
+136 DIPQITG
-143 ITKLEVSEGGRH
+143 ITKLEVTEGGRH
-155 IRATRGTDEGQEIIE
+155 LKATRGTDEGQEVIE
-170 CDLPALLT
+170 CDVPALLT

-188 TPAPALEAARNRP
+188 TPAPALEAARSQP
-201 VEVLTASDLS
+201 IEVLAASDLS
-211 QDQSI
+211 QDHSG
-216 FGVAGS
+216 FGFAGS
-222 PTWVSEIYSVAST
+222 PTWVSEIYSVATT
-235 RQPVMLEAS
+235 RQPVMLDAS
-244 SVDVAVHTLTDHL
+244 SVDDVVHTLTEHL
-257 LAQGLFGSWQGAGE
+257 LTQGLFGTWQGVREMPRVKA
-271 TLQIKT
+271 
-277 RASGARPDRAIWVVS
+277 RPPGARPDRAVWVVS
-292 EMLLGKMHNA
+292 ETLLGKMHSA

-309 SVELADRLHGDVVGV
+309 SVELADRLQGDVVGV
-324 LIGANHD
+324 SIGSNHD
-331 AYTAELAAY
+331 DDAAELAAY
-340 GADRVLQL
+340 GADRVLRL
-348 EGPELLRY
+348 EGPQLTDY

-379 PATDRGRD
+379 PATVRGRD

-408 IDAQD
+408 IDEQE

-442 PGMLQAR
+442 PGMLEAM

-455 QPLIQHLE
+455 QPLIQCLE
-463 LPDVGPIRTQTVQ
+463 LPDVGLIRTQMVHA
-476 TTQEVDASAT
+476 TQEVDATAT

-491 EIVVGVGTGLG
+491 DTVVGVGTGMG

-507 KLAREL
+507 NLVREL

-520 IAATRRV
+520 IGATRRV

-536 HQVGLTG
+536 HQIGLTG
-543 KAIAPQ
+543 KAVAPK
-549 LYIALGIRGVM
+549 LYVALGIRGHM
-560 NHTIGIQRAH
+560 NHTIGIQRAQ
-570 TIVAINKD
+570 TIVAINND

-586 ANYGIVGDCLDIIPA
+586 ANYGIVGDCLHIIPV
-601 LTQALAEAKQHQQG
+601 LTQALAEAKQRRQG
-615 L
+615 P

>member
-105 LQKEGFDLVFC
+105 LQKEGFDLIFC

-136 GIPQITG
+136 DIPQITG
-143 ITKLEVSEGGRH
+143 ITKLEVTEGGRH
-155 IRATRGTDEGQEIIE
+155 IRATRGTDEGQEVIE

-188 TPAPALEAARNRP
+188 TPAPALEAARSRP

-211 QDQSI
+211 QDHST
-216 FGVAGS
+216 FGFAGS
-222 PTWVSEIYSVAST
+222 PTWVSEIYSVATT

-244 SVDVAVHTLTDHL
+244 SVDDAVRTLTDHL
-257 LAQGLFGSWQGAGE
+257 LTQGLFGTWQGAGE
-271 TLQIKT
+271 RPQVKA
-277 RASGARPDRAIWVVS
+277 REPGARPDRAIWVVT
-292 EMLLGKMHNA
+292 ETLLGKMHSA

-309 SVELADRLHGDVVGV
+309 SVELADHLQGDVVGV
-324 LIGANHD
+324 LIGSNHHEY
-331 AYTAELAAY
+331 AAEVAAY
-340 GADRVLQL
+340 GADRVLRL
-348 EGPELLRY
+348 EGPELSHY

-369 QEFRPYAVLI
+369 QELQPYAVLI

-442 PGMLQAR
+442 PGMLQAM

-455 QPLIQHLE
+455 QPLIQRLE
-463 LPDVGPIRTQTVQ
+463 LPDVGPIRTQTVHA
-476 TTQEVDASAT
+476 TQEVDATAT

-549 LYIALGIRGVM
+549 LYLALGIRGVM
-560 NHTIGIQRAH
+560 NHTIGIQRAQ

-601 LTQALAEAKQHQQG
+601 LTQALAEAKQHRRG
-615 L
+615 P

>member
-1 MKVVILVK
+1 MKVVVLVK

-105 LQKEGFDLVFC
+105 LQKEGYDLIFC

-136 GIPQITG
+136 DVPQITG
-143 ITKLEVSEGGRH
+143 VTKLEVAEGGRH
-155 IRATRGTDEGQEIIE
+155 IKATRGTDEGQEVIE

-188 TPAPALEAARNRP
+188 TPPAALEAARSRP
-201 VEVLTASDLS
+201 VEVLSAADLAE
-211 QDQSI
+211 DHSI
-216 FGVAGS
+216 FGFAGS
-222 PTWVSEIYSVAST
+222 PTWVSQIYSVAT
-235 RQPVMLEAS
+235 VRQPVMLDGS
-244 SVDVAVHTLTDHL
+244 SIDDAVRTLTEHL
-257 LAQGLFGSWQGAGE
+257 VGHGLFGEWQGARE
-271 TLQIKT
+271 TPRVKA
-277 RASGARPDRAIWVVS
+277 RPAGARADRAVWVVA
-292 EMLLGKMHNA
+292 EILGGKLHSA
-302 TRELLGK
+302 THELLGK
-309 SVELADRLHGDVVGV
+309 SVELADQLHGDVVGV
-324 LIGANHD
+324 LIGSHQADH
-331 AYTAELAAY
+331 AAELAAY
-340 GADRVLQL
+340 GADRVLLL
-348 EGPELLRY
+348 EGAQLSDY
-356 SPEGYA
+356 SVEGYA

-369 QEFRPYAVLI
+369 RQAQPFAVLI
-379 PATDRGRD
+379 PATTKGRD

-408 IDAQD
+408 IDEQE

-442 PGMLQAR
+442 PGMLDAM

-455 QPLIQHLE
+455 QPSMQRLE
-463 LPDVGPIRTQTVQ
+463 LPDVGPIRTQTVHA
-476 TTQEVDASAT
+476 TQEVDASAT
-486 SLEDA
+486 SLEEAD
-491 EIVVGVGTGLG
+491 IVVGVGTGLG
-502 RRENL
+502 RRENV

-513 ADVLGAA
+513 AEVLGAA
-520 IAATRRV
+520 IGATRRV

-536 HQVGLTG
+536 HQIGLTG
-543 KAIAPQ
+543 KAVAPK
-549 LYIALGIRGVM
+549 LYFALGIRGVM
-560 NHTIGIQRAH
+560 NHTIGIQRAQ
-570 TIVAINKD
+570 TIVALNSD

-586 ANYGIVGDCLDIIPA
+586 ANYGIVGDCLQLIPA
-601 LTQALAEAKQHQQG
+601 LTQALAEAKQRRQG
-615 L
+615 P

>member
-1 MKVVILVK
+1 MKVVVLVK

-105 LQKEGFDLVFC
+105 LQKEGYDLIFC

-136 GIPQITG
+136 DIPQITG
-143 ITKLEVSEGGRH
+143 VTKLEVAEGGRH
-155 IRATRGTDEGQEIIE
+155 IKATRGTDEGQEVIE

-188 TPAPALEAARNRP
+188 TPPAALEAARSRP
-201 VEVLTASDLS
+201 VEVLSATDLAE
-211 QDQSI
+211 DHSI
-216 FGVAGS
+216 FGFAGS
-222 PTWVSEIYSVAST
+222 PTWVSQIYSVAT
-235 RQPVMLEAS
+235 VRQPVMLDGS
-244 SVDVAVHTLTDHL
+244 SIDDAVRTLTEHL
-257 LAQGLFGSWQGAGE
+257 VGHGLFGEWQGARE
-271 TLQIKT
+271 IPRVKA
-277 RASGARPDRAIWVVS
+277 RPAGARADRAVWVVA
-292 EMLLGKMHNA
+292 EILGGKLHSA
-302 TRELLGK
+302 THELLGK
-309 SVELADRLHGDVVGV
+309 SVELADQLHGDVVGV
-324 LIGANHD
+324 LIGSHQADH
-331 AYTAELAAY
+331 AAELAAY
-340 GADRVLQL
+340 GADRVLLL
-348 EGPELLRY
+348 EGAQLSDY
-356 SPEGYA
+356 SVEGYA

-369 QEFRPYAVLI
+369 QQAQPFAVLI
-379 PATDRGRD
+379 PATTKGRD

-408 IDAQD
+408 IDEQE
-413 RLVQLKPAFGGN
+413 RLVQLKQAFGGN

-442 PGMLQAR
+442 PGMLDAM

-455 QPLIQHLE
+455 QPSMQRLE
-463 LPDVGPIRTQTVQ
+463 LPDVGPIRTQTVHA
-476 TTQEVDASAT
+476 TQEVDASAT
-486 SLEDA
+486 SLEEAD
-491 EIVVGVGTGLG
+491 IVVGVGTGLG
-502 RRENL
+502 RRENV

-513 ADVLGAA
+513 AEVLGAA
-520 IAATRRV
+520 IGATRRV

-536 HQVGLTG
+536 HQIGLTG
-543 KAIAPQ
+543 KAVAPK
-549 LYIALGIRGVM
+549 LYFALGIRGVM
-560 NHTIGIQRAH
+560 NHTIGIQRAQ
-570 TIVAINKD
+570 TIVALNSD

-586 ANYGIVGDCLDIIPA
+586 ANYGIVGDCLQLIPA
-601 LTQALAEAKQHQQG
+601 LTQALAEAKQRRQG
-615 L
+615 P

>member
-1 MKVVILVK
+1 MKVVVLIK

-97 TARTLSLF
+97 TARALSLF
-105 LQKEGFDLVFC
+105 LKKEGYDLIFC

-136 GIPQITG
+136 DIPQITG
-143 ITKLEVSEGGRH
+143 VTKLEVAEGGRH
-155 IRATRGTDEGQEIIE
+155 IRATRGTDEGQEVIE

-188 TPAPALEAARNRP
+188 TPPAALEAARSRP
-201 VEVLTASDLS
+201 IEVLTAPDLS
-211 QDQSI
+211 EDHAA
-216 FGVAGS
+216 FGFAGS
-222 PTWVSEIYSVAST
+222 PTWVSEIYSVAT
-235 RQPVMLEAS
+235 ARQPVMLEAS
-244 SVDVAVHTLTDHL
+244 SVDDVVRTLTEQL
-257 LAQGLFGSWQGAGE
+257 LAQGLFGKWQGARE
-271 TLQIKT
+271 MPSVKARQ
-277 RASGARPDRAIWVVS
+277 AGARPDRGVWVVA
-292 EMLLGKMHNA
+292 EVLGEKLHSA
-302 TRELLGK
+302 TYELLGR
-309 SVELADRLHGDVVGV
+309 SVEVADRLQGDVVGV
-324 LIGANHD
+324 LIGSDDSDHA
-331 AYTAELAAY
+331 AALAAY
-340 GADRVLQL
+340 GADRVLLL
-348 EGPELLRY
+348 EGPQLTNF

-369 QEFRPYAVLI
+369 QEFQPYVVLI
-379 PATDRGRD
+379 PATVKGRD

-408 IDAQD
+408 VNDED
-413 RLVQLKPAFGGN
+413 LLVQLKPAFGGN

-442 PGMLQAR
+442 AGMLEAM

-455 QPLIQHLE
+455 QPHIQRLE
-463 LPDVGPIRTQTVQ
+463 LPDIGPIRTNTVQ
-476 TTQEVDASAT
+476 TMQEVDTTAL

-491 EIVVGVGTGLG
+491 DIVVAVGTGLE
-502 RRENL
+502 RRDNL
-507 KLAREL
+507 KLVREL

-520 IAATRRV
+520 IGATRRV
-527 TDANWLPRQ
+527 TDAGWLPRQ

-543 KAIAPQ
+543 KAVAPQ
-549 LYIALGIRGVM
+549 LYFALGIRGVM
-560 NHTIGIQRAH
+560 NHVIGIQRAR
-570 TIVAINKD
+570 TIVALNKD
-578 PEAPIFQV
+578 PEAPIFQF
-586 ANYGIVGDCLDIIPA
+586 ADYGIVGDCLQIIPA
-601 LTQALAEAKQHQQG
+601 LTQALAEAKRHRQG